1 MCFVIGGGIGNL
13 IDRMLYGSVTDFL
26 FIHSGMFRTGI
37 FNMADTSIM
46 LGSLLF
52 IIPVLFNAVKMQLR

>member
-1 MCFVIGGGIGNL
+1 
-13 IDRMLYGSVTDFL
+13 MLYGSVTDFL